1 MKNKILLEL
10 KKNFPK
16 LKNNNYNIATSKL
29 KNIEGW
35 DSLSSI
41 NFILKIEPIMNYAKF
56 DRKLFQGRNL
66 SSLWHEPNLKIRDQR
81 HKEVN

>member
-16 LKNNNYNIATSKL
+16 LKNNNSNIATSKL

-41 NFILKIEPIMNYAKF
+41 NFILKIEKKYKIKVKV
-56 DRKLFQGRNL
+56 DDIGKLKTINDLVLLFN
-66 SSLWHEPNLKIRDQR
+66 K
-81 HKEVN
+81 